1 MRTLSAILLT
11 ATSLVAP
18 ALAAAGAG
26 TANDRKPVLAVEDT
40 MRTEV
45 PPVLVNARRVTLAEL
60 LDRVAAGEARRDSLL
75 RDQSYQLTIR
85 TVGHAADGKDPKLV
99 EERVMRVYQRK
110 PDQMRA
116 VVLRHW
122 QAKPPKEPGARAEVR
137 VETGRGMQE
146 DIVNFAF
153 QPSARRNY
161 RYRIAGRQILGDH
174 VVYRLAFEPRSALDV
189 AEPSGEVWVDTRDD
203 VIVRQEI
210 TFRRSPVP
218 MFLRGIDRMVVER
231 RFVDGFWV
239 LSRVIVRART
249 TIPIP
254 QYGTSMDFS
263 MQFTDYT
270 VNTGLPDSLF
280 AASARPA
287 RPREGGR

>member
-11 ATSLVAP
+11 ATALAAP
-18 ALAAAGAG
+18 APPAAGAG
-26 TANDRKPVLAVEDT
+26 PANDAKPVLAVEDT

-75 RDQSYQLTIR
+75 RDQSYQRTIR
-85 TVGHAADGKDPKLV
+85 TVGHAADGKGPKLV
-99 EERVMRVYQRK
+99 EEIVARVYLRK
-110 PDQMRA
+110 PDRSRT
-116 VVLRHW
+116 VTLREW
-122 QAKPPKEPGARAEVR
+122 KAKPPKEPGPRAEVR
-137 VETGRGMQE
+137 VETGRAMRE
-146 DIVNFAF
+146 DIVDFAF

-161 RYRIAGRQILGDH
+161 KYRIVGREILGDH
-174 VVYRLAFEPRSALDV
+174 VVYRIAFEPRSALDV

-231 RFVDGFWV
+231 QFVDGFWV
-239 LSRVIVRART
+239 LSRVIARVRT
-249 TIPIP
+249 TVPIP

-263 MQFTDYT
+263 MAFTDYT

-280 AASARPA
+280 AAAPAARPK
-287 RPREGGR
+287 EGGR